1 MELNGTFKDYYV
13 IKMTDGC
20 YWNQPLVGKDG
31 RTENGSRKYRDYY
44 IDNNGEISLQE
55 IADHFGVSKSV
66 IKTHKSNYQYD
77 KVLADIKAYQ
87 RKKREEKRE
96 EAYQEFID
104 HDLNNAKTQVTALYT
119 LSQIALIF
127 LGVLPSQKNIE
138 IPPDMDV
145 NKAIKIL
152 QGNPQAINKMHS
164 QILRDLEKSGTINDK
179 QKIESENI
187 NTNLNVPLKTTDEV
201 LNENADTITRFIE
214 RRMHTTDS
222 TTD

>member
-1 MELNGTFKDYYV
+1 
-13 IKMTDGC
+13 MTDEC
-20 YWNQPLVGKDG
+20 YWNQPLIGKDG

-44 IDNNGEISLQE
+44 IDNNGEVTNQE

-66 IKTHKSNYQYD
+66 IEGHKSNYNYD

-127 LGVLPSQKNIE
+127 LGVLPPQNNLE
-138 IPPDMDV
+138 IPSDMDA

-152 QGNPQAINKMHS
+152 QGNPQAINKMHN
-164 QILRDLEKSGTINDK
+164 QILRDLEKSDKINDK
-179 QKIESENI
+179 QEFTADITSKNLNLNMKTDAELDELYENRFKEFI
-187 NTNLNVPLKTTDEV
+187 NTALGGND
-201 LNENADTITRFIE
+201 
-214 RRMHTTDS
+214 
-222 TTD
+222 